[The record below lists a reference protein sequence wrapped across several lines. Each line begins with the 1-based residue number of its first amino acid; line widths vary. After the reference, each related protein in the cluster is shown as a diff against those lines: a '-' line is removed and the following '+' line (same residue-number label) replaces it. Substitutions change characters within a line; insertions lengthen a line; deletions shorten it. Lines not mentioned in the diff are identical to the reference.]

1 MLIREYKEFLKL
13 RNKTEEPI
21 LENLQTAKLYLR
33 KKVLDDFKKRD
44 PELKISV
51 TDLDSLEKNPATDPE
66 TIRLKQIARR
76 VKETADNLNSFTEV
90 KRVLTTGGEN
100 SPNFAYVLTRF
111 MEDEGIS
118 NDPVII
124 AGVKHD
130 GPITTLYKSLKGLSQ
145 YLKLLPMP
153 IDRYAQ
159 VVPDSSDLRTGSE
172 RLIDDLE
179 ELTKIRAT
187 DRFVK
192 ELPGQFVVKSEH
204 APDTGAVVPSIKEE
218 YANAP
223 AAIKDKV
230 KSIAVQFDKFEE
242 GDPAKNK
249 KFRDSF
255 WAWVRFW
262 ARDLRDIITSAQKHL
277 DGALMNEIQ
286 YLEKINEVNKKYG
299 EINGAEIILFKDGV
313 LVTRIKSFQ
322 ANVELNGDTSHCIVK
337 YISQWENYVSG
348 KGKYNIQYYI
358 RNFNLGAEDDLRVVG
373 ITIDS
378 NQIIEAAF
386 NKPNRDIGSSVKN
399 YIKDLGID
407 FKEVFKPMTEKDVQE
422 KKNRDLANDNIVKDN
437 LTIDQIKEYLSYGA
451 DPNASDGKPLQNAV
465 ASGDVEKVKF
475 LIEQGAL
482 PVIGSPLDRLKNRDS
497 DDSIKIA
504 TLLIAK
510 GAKVKFSILEV
521 IMKDY
526 NAMKDVLEAGFK
538 VNQDQGLA
546 MRRCISACEDGKL
559 SEKETLALIEL
570 LIEYGAD
577 VSMKSFHAI
586 KMAGGYG
593 KMSVLKL
600 LIDESKKAEAIP
612 TEKELRS
619 ITSWVTA
626 SEFIEEGE
634 AEKIAKLIIKEFTS
648 A

>member
-1 MLIREYKEFLKL
+1 MIIRDYKKFFET
-13 RNKTEEPI
+13 RNKIDEPV

-33 KKVLDDFKKRD
+33 KKVLDDFKKKE

-51 TDLDSLEKNPATDPE
+51 TDLDAVEKNPATDPE
-66 TIRLKQIARR
+66 TNRIKQIARR
-76 VKETADNLNSFTEV
+76 IKETADNLDSFTKV
-90 KRVLTTGGEN
+90 KELLTTGGEN

-111 MEDEGIS
+111 MEDEQLSI
-118 NDPVII
+118 DTIKQI
-124 AGVKHD
+124 
-130 GPITTLYKSLKGLSQ
+130 YRSLKELSQ
-145 YLKLLPMP
+145 YLKQLPMP

-159 VVPDSSDLRTGSE
+159 VIPDDKDNRTGSE

-223 AAIKDKV
+223 ATIKEKV

-242 GDPAKNK
+242 NDPAKNK
-249 KFRDSF
+249 KFRDNF
-255 WAWVRFW
+255 WSWVRFW
-262 ARDLRDIITSAQKHL
+262 ARDLRDIIITAQKHL
-277 DGALMNEIQ
+277 AGALMSEIK
-286 YLEKINEVNKKYG
+286 YLEKIDDVNKKYG
-299 EINGAEIILFKDGV
+299 DINGAEIIQFRDGV
-313 LVTRIKSFQ
+313 LVTRIKSYQ
-322 ANVELNGDTSHCIVK
+322 ANVELNSDTSHCIVK
-337 YISQWENYVSG
+337 WISQWENYVSG

-358 RNFNLGAEDDLRVVG
+358 RNFNLGAEDDLSVVG
-373 ITIDS
+373 MTIDPK
-378 NQIIEAAF
+378 QKITAAF
-386 NKPNRDIGSSVKN
+386 NKPNRSIESSVKS
-399 YIKDLGID
+399 YITSIGLD
-407 FKEVFKPMTEKDVQE
+407 FNEIFKPMSEKDVQE
-422 KKNRDLANDNIVKDN
+422 KKKRDEANDNIVRDN
-437 LTIDQIKEYLSYGA
+437 ITIENLKEYLSYGA

-465 ASGDVEKVKF
+465 ASGDLEKVKF

-497 DDSIKIA
+497 EESIKIA
-504 TLLIAK
+504 TLLIGK

-521 IMKDY
+521 ILKDY
-526 NAMKDVLEAGFK
+526 NAMKEVLEAGLK

-546 MRRCISACEDGKL
+546 MRRCISACEDGKMD
-559 SEKETLALIEL
+559 EQKALKIVKL

-593 KMSVLKL
+593 KMNILKT
-600 LIDESKKAEAIP
+600 LIDEAKKAKTIP
-612 TEKELRS
+612 TEKELRN
-619 ITSWVTA
+619 IMSWVTA
-626 SEFIEEGE
+626 SEFIEEDE
-634 AEKIAKLIIKEFTS
+634 AEKVAKFIKSEFTS